1 MADTYI
7 RWLLI
12 ITGVFTAGSVG
23 VFLQPVKQVALIY
36 GENLTGTAVTMLVR
50 HWGLLIT
57 GSGILLIF
65 AAFSPSLRFP
75 VMMLSVTKLGSL
87 VFSAG

>member
-1 MADTYI
+1 MTDTYI

-12 ITGVFTAGSVG
+12 ITGVFTAASFG

-36 GENLTGTAVTMLVR
+36 GENLMGTAVIMPVR

-57 GSGILLIF
+57 GAGVLIISLLYIF
-65 AAFSPSLRFP
+65 Y
-75 VMMLSVTKLGSL
+75 MIGN
-87 VFSAG
+87 